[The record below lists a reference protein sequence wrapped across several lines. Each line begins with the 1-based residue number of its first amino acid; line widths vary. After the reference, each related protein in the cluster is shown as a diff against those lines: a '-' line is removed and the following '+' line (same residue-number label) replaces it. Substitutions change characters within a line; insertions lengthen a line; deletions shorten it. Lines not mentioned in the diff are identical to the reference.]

1 MRGRGRSKWK
11 NHPQVQQQTAIC
23 SSESNREMAKPST
36 IHRDKHVPIKQRTG
50 WGRVRRFM
58 LQTSIFDLSLPS
70 KIHSTLWSHQLQEAG
85 LMTDGRQIAPTS
97 TSITTIT
104 PDHGEKE
111 GWCHISMP
119 SATRIPQSWRV
130 HTRVTP
136 CPPESAREH
145 ATRGTTLLQ

>member
-1 MRGRGRSKWK
+1 LRGRGRSKWK

-36 IHRDKHVPIKQRTG
+36 IHRDKHVPIKHRTG

-58 LQTSIFDLSLPS
+58 LQTSIFDLSLPP

-97 TSITTIT
+97 TAITTIT
-104 PDHGEKE
+104 PDHREEE
-111 GWCHISMP
+111 GW
-119 SATRIPQSWRV
+119 
-130 HTRVTP
+130 
-136 CPPESAREH
+136 
-145 ATRGTTLLQ
+145 

>member
-1 MRGRGRSKWK
+1 
-11 NHPQVQQQTAIC
+11 
-23 SSESNREMAKPST
+23 
-36 IHRDKHVPIKQRTG
+36 
-50 WGRVRRFM
+50 
-58 LQTSIFDLSLPS
+58 
-70 KIHSTLWSHQLQEAG
+70 
-85 LMTDGRQIAPTS
+85 MTDGRQIAPTS